1 MIQVTTR
8 HNGSQRVTNLAKTY
22 INTASQGFTACH
34 QLQILMAGVAQ
45 EPCDPSHNGSQ
56 WVTSLTKTYINTVS
70 LGHKAPHRSQI
81 LLAGVAQKPCDPSH
95 SWSQRDITGH
105 KPSGTLHKDGLTGS
119 QTCIKSETSM
129 AGVAQDRSFSTF
141 FSACLL
147 QFETKCLRTK
157 FYLCCGLC

>member
-1 MIQVTTR
+1 MTQVTTR

-22 INTASQGFTACH
+22 INTASQGYTACH
-34 QLQILMAGVAQ
+34 KLQILMAGVAQ

-81 LLAGVAQKPCDPSH
+81 WLAGVAQKPCDPSH
-95 SWSQRDITGH
+95 RWSQRDITGH
-105 KPSGTLHKDGLTGS
+105 KPRETLHKDGLTRS
-119 QTCIKSETSM
+119 QTCHKSEISM
-129 AGVAQDRSFSTF
+129 AGVAKTDRSQLF
-141 FSACLL
+141 FSDCLF
-147 QFETKCLRTK
+147 QFEKKYLKTT